1 MEKETAPFTVRTLWS
16 QTSKVEKESQKQ
28 KGNLESLSPTHT
40 VECKTVNSF
49 VMQSPVMLPVVQH

>member
-16 QTSKVEKESQKQ
+16 QTSKSKKSHKN
-28 KGNLESLSPTHT
+28 KKANLESLSLTHT

-49 VMQSPVMLPVVQH
+49 VMQSPVMLPVEQH